1 MPFGRGSPH
10 LPRALRIQSLFTS
23 AELSAFRERVRAELV
38 PNLAGVRRTWQSN
51 RSSDQHADEHMK
63 PLLESFSALKE
74 EFVDD
79 PAILGN
85 IDHEIKLAREWIA
98 EMDDEPKED
107 RPARTSTTL
116 TSKTISDRRTLN
128 LAASAGVL
136 VFAGQSDAWR
146 DAAKIFLP
154 MPVQPKPV

>member
-1 MPFGRGSPH
+1 MITPQQIRSA
-10 LPRALRIQSLFTS
+10 RALVGLTQAALAKRAGLSTTGLNNIERGVADPKASTLRAIQSALE
-23 AELSAFRERVRAELV
+23 A
-38 PNLAGVRRTWQSN
+38 AGVEFMDGGGVKPRR
-51 RSSDQHADEHMK
+51 
-63 PLLESFSALKE
+63 
-74 EFVDD
+74 
-79 PAILGN
+79 N

-98 EMDDEPKED
+98 EMDDEPKD

>member
-1 MPFGRGSPH
+1 MVRLEVCLLAEAAHAF
-10 LPRALRIQSLFTS
+10 L
-23 AELSAFRERVRAELV
+23 ELSGFKASLLLPNFPLSASPYVLSWYRRRQADLAEQSQLRSACGRAYE
-38 PNLAGVRRTWQSN
+38 
-51 RSSDQHADEHMK
+51 E
-63 PLLESFSALKE
+63 E